1 MAERSLRELT
11 KFSKDVGNTPLL
23 DLGAAPGAAR
33 AFAKAEFKNPNGT
46 VKDRAAL
53 AMLHAAVANALERGT
68 SVPTILEYSCLL
80 YTSPS
85 PRDLSTSRMPSSA

>member
-33 AFAKAEFKNPNGT
+33 VFAKAEFKNPNGT

-68 SVPTILEYSCLL
+68 SVPTILEYSGGSMAYSLA
-80 YTSPS
+80 YWGQRASM
-85 PRDLSTSRMPSSA
+85 DIV